1 MSSYTMQ
8 LRTYIEQA
16 TQDQSSLSVRD
27 RIEAG
32 RTKLFDFDYPI
43 FDEAYRKVFETH
55 FIRKFYMR
63 EIGFETEG
71 LFKFNLETWLII
83 NMPYFNK
90 LFESELLTFDP
101 LKNSEMNVTHTKT
114 MDSDSTST
122 ADGTQ
127 TTNASNTGNTT
138 RTDDQFS
145 RDLESKNPDTRLA
158 ITTQDGAGVIEYATQ
173 IDETTNTNATT
184 GTTNTTATGTTND
197 TQTVTANID
206 SVEDYIENRIGKTG
220 DSSYSKLL
228 EEYRNTFLRIENQ
241 IFAEMQEL
249 FMLVY

>member
-16 TQDQSSLSVRD
+16 TQDQELSTRE

-32 RTKLFDFDYPI
+32 RSKLFDFEYPI
-43 FDEAYRKVFETH
+43 FDESYRKVFETH

-63 EIGFETEG
+63 EIGAETEG
-71 LFKFNLETWLII
+71 LFKFNLETWLMI

-101 LKNSEMNVTHTKT
+101 LKNHDVSVNTKKT
-114 MDSDSTST
+114 TDSDSTST
-122 ADGTQ
+122 ATGTQ
-127 TTNASNTGNTT
+127 STNATNSGNTS
-138 RTDDQFS
+138 RNDDQFS
-145 RDLESKNPDTRLA
+145 RDLESNNPDSRLA
-158 ITTQDGAGVIEYATQ
+158 ITTQDGSGVIEYASK
-173 IDETTNTNATT
+173 IDETTHKNNTT
-184 GTTNTTATGTTND
+184 GTTSNTATGTTND
-197 TQTVTANID
+197 NQDVTASID

-220 DSSYSKLL
+220 DQSYSKLL
-228 EEYRNTFLRIENQ
+228 EEYRNSFIRIENQ
-241 IFAEMQEL
+241 IFSEMQEL